1 MFFELISLSFL
12 YQRFTLLDKLNYSSK
27 VWTEN
32 FFNILRTSTAK
43 LFTEAV
49 YFFWAISCSFLELR
63 NYLNYDFCASE
74 ILYKL
79 KKQLTGL
86 IILSAVESL
95 RSVTSSYWLI
105 DLNIYFVKYFTQED
119 DLFFLLECAQRKSKL
134 WELI

>member
-1 MFFELISLSFL
+1 MFFELISLSFF

-49 YFFWAISCSFLELR
+49 YFFWAISCSFLELW
-63 NYLNYDFCASE
+63 NCLNYDFCASE

-86 IILSAVESL
+86 IILSAVQSL

-134 WELI
+134 WGLI

>member
-49 YFFWAISCSFLELR
+49 YFFWAVSCSFLELW

-86 IILSAVESL
+86 IILSAVQSL
-95 RSVTSSYWLI
+95 RSVSSSYWLI
-105 DLNIYFVKYFTQED
+105 DLKIYFVKYFTQED

-134 WELI
+134 WGLF